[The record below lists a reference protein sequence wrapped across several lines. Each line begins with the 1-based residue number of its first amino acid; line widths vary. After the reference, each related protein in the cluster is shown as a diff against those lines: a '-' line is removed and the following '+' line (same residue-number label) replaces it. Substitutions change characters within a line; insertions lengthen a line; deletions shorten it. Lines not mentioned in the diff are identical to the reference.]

1 MRTSKAVQGLAIA
14 GAVTALVAGCGS
26 SSKGSS
32 GSFVN
37 PSSGASGGS
46 GGVGSN
52 VSIKAL
58 LAGSV
63 DKANDAKN
71 AKIHIDFSGTT
82 AGQSL
87 SFGGD
92 GIADFA
98 GHKFQLNLELPAA
111 AGISGTIEER
121 VIGKAIYVKL
131 PAAASSISAG
141 KPWIKFDPSELGA
154 SSSTGLDF
162 TGQDPTQLLATLRG
176 VSDSVTK
183 VGTTEVRGV
192 ETTHYRAQVDLA
204 KAVQASGADASNL
217 KEFTK
222 TLGSGTIPEDV
233 YLDSDG
239 LPRRFA
245 VSLNPVIPSTGAGAS
260 AGPSSFTVT
269 VDLYDFGKT
278 DTSGI
283 TAPPADQVGDFGSLL
298 GGLGGSSGSGG
309 STTTG

>member
-26 SSKGSS
+26 SSKGSA
-32 GSFVN
+32 GSFIN
-37 PSSGASGGS
+37 PSSGAS

-87 SFGGD
+87 AFGGD

-98 GHKFQLNLELPAA
+98 GHKFQLSLKLPAA

-121 VIGKAIYVKL
+121 VIGKTIYVML
-131 PAAASSISAG
+131 PAAESSITGG

-204 KAVQASGADASNL
+204 KAVQASGADASSL
-217 KEFTK
+217 QQFTK

-245 VSLNPVIPSTGAGAS
+245 VTVNPVIPSTSAGSS

-283 TAPPADQVGDFGSLL
+283 TAPPADQVGDLGSLL
-298 GGLGGSSGSGG
+298 GGLGGGSG